1 MAMHTGEQYPGLRDL
16 VATAIT
22 DTKIK
27 LTWKDPWIL
36 LPTEPS
42 WYLERIVIYRKVSGG
57 TYTEIAVLINTSKLH
72 YWVTSWPDTT
82 VKDGTAYSYYLDCI
96 FFSAYLNSSNEA
108 SATTPLPAPTN
119 LSAVADSTDK
129 IILTWKDN
137 STNETE
143 FEVYMKKEG
152 GSYGSPTI
160 KAKNA
165 ETHTETGL
173 VVSTLYCFKVRAVN
187 DTINSL
193 YSNVSCVATDAAA
206 VVPISNTGHQYVLI
220 IDTVNATIIKAPV
233 ITVPTTVTLSDVLT
247 NTFDVVA
254 TDGAIHKFDT
264 THADNEYPVSSY
276 IRTKDLD
283 FTDQHPDI
291 SGMMKTIR
299 KLRLI
304 YEDIDADTPIT
315 AYISNDGG
323 INWSTSSATVGTGD
337 GRVKTQDFYFMN
349 SEYVTGLNFTFKV
362 DCLSAITDL
371 VSNGTFTGVTTDWT
385 LGAGW
390 AYETND
396 IRRSASTVTTMTQ
409 AMSTTPGFPYIVVYT
424 ISSYSAGGV
433 TVSLGGT
440 DGTQRTANGTYTETI
455 TPVNSTD
462 GLVFTPTAAGAFDL
476 DTVTVKPARAR
487 TFLWLAFEI
496 EFFVRGEHFNV

>member
-1 MAMHTGEQYPGLRDL
+1 MSAVINPPIGLTA
-16 VATAIT
+16 VAFRTSTIN
-22 DTKIK
+22 
-27 LTWKDPWIL
+27 L
-36 LPTEPS
+36 S
-42 WYLERIVIYRKVSGG
+42 WQNPEGSGDNVLIYRSTNGT
-57 TYTEIAVLINTSKLH
+57 TYTLI
-72 YWVTSWPDTT
+72 VTLAGTDRAYSDTT
-82 VKDGTAYSYYLDCI
+82 CGDGTLYYYRARGWSDLYGYSNY
-96 FFSAYLNSSNEA
+96 SNVTT
-108 SATTPLPAPTN
+108 ATTALPAPSN
-119 LSAVADSTDK
+119 LAGVANSTSK
-129 IILTWKDN
+129 ITLTWQDN
-137 STNETE
+137 SHNETG
-143 FEVYMKKEG
+143 FEIYMKKEG
-152 GSYGSPTI
+152 GSYASLGTPTT
-160 KAKNA
+160 AANV
-165 ETHTETGL
+165 ETYVKSTGL
-173 VVSTLYCFKVRAVN
+173 AASTLYYFKIKATN
-187 DTINSL
+187 AATSSIF
-193 YSNVSCVATDAAA
+193 SNAITVATNDPDTETY
-206 VVPISNTGHQYVLI
+206 PITLSNTGHQDILI

-396 IRRSASTVTTMTQ
+396 VRRSASTVTTMTQ
-409 AMSTTPGFPYIVVYT
+409 AMSTTPSFPYIVVYT

-455 TPVNSTD
+455 TPVNSTS

>member
-22 DTKIK
+22 GTKIK

-42 WYLERIVIYRKVSGG
+42 WYLERIGIYRKVSGG
-57 TYTEIAVLINTSKLH
+57 TYAEIAVLINTSKLH
-72 YWVTSWPDTT
+72 HWVTSWPDTT

-137 STNETE
+137 STNEAG

-152 GSYGSPTI
+152 GSYGSPTT

-173 VVSTLYCFKVRAVN
+173 VISTLYCFKVRAVN
-187 DTINSL
+187 AIVNSL

-206 VVPISNTGHQYVLI
+206 VVPLSNTGHQDIDV
-220 IDTVNATIIKAPV
+220 IDTVNVTIIKAPV
-233 ITVPTTVTLSDVLT
+233 TTVIKTVETTEVLT

-254 TDGAIHKFDT
+254 ADGAIYKIDT
-264 THADNEYPVSSY
+264 SHADAGYPVSSY

-291 SGMMKTIR
+291 SGMVKTIR

-304 YEDIDADTPIT
+304 YEDIDASTPIT

-323 INWSTSSATVGTGD
+323 ANWSTSFTTAGTGD

-349 SEYVTGLNFTFKV
+349 SEYVTGLNFTFRV
-362 DCLSAITDL
+362 DCLS
-371 VSNGTFTGVTTDWT
+371 TT
-385 LGAGW
+385 
-390 AYETND
+390 
-396 IRRSASTVTTMTQ
+396 
-409 AMSTTPGFPYIVVYT
+409 
-424 ISSYSAGGV
+424 
-433 TVSLGGT
+433 
-440 DGTQRTANGTYTETI
+440 
-455 TPVNSTD
+455 
-462 GLVFTPTAAGAFDL
+462 
-476 DTVTVKPARAR
+476 K

-496 EFFVRGEHFNV
+496 DFLVRGEHFNV